1 MRDHDR
7 VAVQD
12 NKLRSEEQY
21 KQSASDVILLPV
33 LHMAILPP
41 SSLIRS
47 MLHVANL
54 NWLSFYWL
62 KSLGLL
68 AVALN
73 YSRCH
78 AGRKWEY
85 TQHLKKGR
93 NELM

>member
-1 MRDHDR
+1 MRDHNR

-12 NKLRSEEQY
+12 NKLGLEEQY
-21 KQSASDVILLPV
+21 KQSSSDVILLQV

-41 SSLIRS
+41 STLISS

-85 TQHLKKGR
+85 TQHLKKVR
-93 NELM
+93 NKLM